1 MRAEKGNKVYTIT
14 EEEKE
19 RYQNDGFDIFSDDGE
34 IIVYGIGKNIPYEE
48 YAALKK
54 ENEAL
59 KKENEALK
67 KENEALK
74 EKLAQTE
81 TSQASEKP
89 EEPKTKSAKK

>member
-34 IIVYGIGKNIPYEE
+34 IIISGIGKNIPYEE
-48 YAALKK
+48 YAALK
-54 ENEAL
+54 EEYA
-59 KKENEALK
+59 ALK

-81 TSQASEKP
+81 TSQTSEKP
-89 EEPKTKSAKK
+89 EESKTKPAKK

>member
-59 KKENEALK
+59 K
-67 KENEALK
+67 

-81 TSQASEKP
+81 TSQTSEKP
-89 EEPKTKSAKK
+89 EESKTKPVKK

>member
-14 EEEKE
+14 EEQKE

-34 IIVYGIGKNIPYEE
+34 IIAYGVGKNVSYEE

-59 KKENEALK
+59 K
-67 KENEALK
+67 
-74 EKLAQTE
+74 EKLAEFETPQTD
-81 TSQASEKP
+81 EKL
-89 EEPKTKSAKK
+89 EGPKTKPAKK

>member
-34 IIVYGIGKNIPYEE
+34 IIVYGIGKNIPYKE
-48 YAALKK
+48 YA
-54 ENEAL
+54 
-59 KKENEALK
+59 ALK

-81 TSQASEKP
+81 TSQTSEKP

>member
-1 MRAEKGNKVYTIT
+1 MRAEKENKVYTIT

-59 KKENEALK
+59 K
-67 KENEALK
+67 

-81 TSQASEKP
+81 TSQTSEKP

>member
-59 KKENEALK
+59 K
-67 KENEALK
+67 

-81 TSQASEKP
+81 TSQTSEKP
-89 EEPKTKSAKK
+89 EEPKTKSTKK

>member
-59 KKENEALK
+59 K
-67 KENEALK
+67 

-81 TSQASEKP
+81 TSQTSEKP
-89 EEPKTKSAKK
+89 EESKTKPAKK

>member
-14 EEEKE
+14 EEQKE

-34 IIVYGIGKNIPYEE
+34 IIAYGVGKNVSYEE

-59 KKENEALK
+59 K
-67 KENEALK
+67 
-74 EKLAQTE
+74 EKLAELENPQTD
-81 TSQASEKP
+81 EKL
-89 EEPKTKSAKK
+89 EEPKTKPAKK

>member
-54 ENEAL
+54 ENEI
-59 KKENEALK
+59 
-67 KENEALK
+67 LK
-74 EKLAQTE
+74 EKLAETE
-81 TSQASEKP
+81 TPQADEKP
-89 EEPKTKSAKK
+89 EEPKTKPAKK

>member
-48 YAALKK
+48 YAD
-54 ENEAL
+54 
-59 KKENEALK
+59 LK

-81 TSQASEKP
+81 TSQTSEKP
-89 EEPKTKSAKK
+89 EESKTKPAKK

>member
-59 KKENEALK
+59 K
-67 KENEALK
+67 

-81 TSQASEKP
+81 TSQTSEKL

>member
-1 MRAEKGNKVYTIT
+1 MRAEKGNKVYSIT

-59 KKENEALK
+59 K
-67 KENEALK
+67 

-81 TSQASEKP
+81 TSQTSEKP

>member
-67 KENEALK
+67 

>member
-34 IIVYGIGKNIPYEE
+34 IIIYGIGKNIPYEE

-59 KKENEALK
+59 K
-67 KENEALK
+67 

-81 TSQASEKP
+81 TSQTSEKP

>member
-59 KKENEALK
+59 K
-67 KENEALK
+67 

-81 TSQASEKP
+81 TSQTSEKP
-89 EEPKTKSAKK
+89 EEPKTKPAKK

>member
-19 RYQNDGFDIFSDDGE
+19 RYQNDGFDIFSDGGE

-59 KKENEALK
+59 K
-67 KENEALK
+67 

-81 TSQASEKP
+81 TSQTSEKP

>member
-19 RYQNDGFDIFSDDGE
+19 RYQNDGCDIFSDDGE

-59 KKENEALK
+59 K
-67 KENEALK
+67 

-81 TSQASEKP
+81 TSQTSEKP

>member
-54 ENEAL
+54 ENA
-59 KKENEALK
+59 ALK

-81 TSQASEKP
+81 TSQTSEKL

>member
-34 IIVYGIGKNIPYEE
+34 IIAYGIGKNIPYEE

-59 KKENEALK
+59 K
-67 KENEALK
+67 
-74 EKLAQTE
+74 EKLAEAETPQTG
-81 TSQASEKP
+81 EKP
-89 EEPKTKSAKK
+89 EEPKAKSTKK